1 MNLKLFDY
9 SLPPELIAQEPL
21 PRRADSR
28 MLVLNRRTGEI
39 SHSTFREFPQFL
51 AAGDLV
57 ILNDTR
63 VIPARLFFNKPT
75 GARIEILLLR
85 KIKGRIWEA
94 LVKPAKRVKPGM
106 VLSAGKDSAEIKE
119 KLAKSWLVELSS
131 DDIPKESGIMPL
143 PPYIKKTLPDPERYQ
158 TTFAKREGA
167 VAAPTAGLHFTDEM
181 FASLAAKKID
191 HDFIT
196 LHTGIG
202 TFLPI
207 RAETVEEHR
216 MDYEEYSVSDETAE
230 KINSRKGRLL
240 AVGTTAART
249 LESAWKNGRIIPG
262 DGKTDLY
269 IYPGYQFKTVEA
281 LLTNFHLPRS
291 TLLLLVSAF
300 AGREP
305 VFAAYEEAVRQKY
318 RFYSFGDCMLIL

>member
-131 DDIPKESGIMPL
+131 GDIPKESGIMPL